1 MKGWKKIFHTNGNQK
16 TAEAHI
22 LLSNKR
28 DFKTNTVIKDKEE
41 YYIIIKGSIQQE
53 DIIFVN
59 TYATNIGVPKY
70 VKKIIVDLKGEID
83 SSIIIVDNLIPPL
96 TSMDRS
102 SRQKI
107 NGETLALNDTLSQIY
122 LIIIY
127 KTSYSNAAEYTFLS
141 AHETLFRV
149 NHISLINLILKPY

>member
-1 MKGWKKIFHTNGNQK
+1 M
-16 TAEAHI
+16 
-22 LLSNKR
+22 
-28 DFKTNTVIKDKEE
+28 
-41 YYIIIKGSIQQE
+41 
-53 DIIFVN
+53 
-59 TYATNIGVPKY
+59 PKY

-122 LIIIY
+122 LIIIN